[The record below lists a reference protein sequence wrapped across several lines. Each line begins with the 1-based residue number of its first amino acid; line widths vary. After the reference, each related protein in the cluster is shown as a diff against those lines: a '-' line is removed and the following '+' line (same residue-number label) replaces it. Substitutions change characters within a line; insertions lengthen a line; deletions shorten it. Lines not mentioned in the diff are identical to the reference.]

1 MKRGMTLEA
10 LGLALAEQEEAKQ
23 DYLVDPNRLR
33 MESGGFPPVLRV
45 LDQAGEDCMEPLELN
60 ATAHRQL
67 GGYLRIPA
75 SYYGRMLQ
83 EDPELLAYNVNRWLH
98 DVQEPK
104 LMRTMNGTVR
114 ALLSNRYWCVDHLEL
129 LRVAGP
135 VFDQIPGLT
144 VRSCGLTES
153 RMYVEVINQRLQQ
166 DVVPGDTVQYGIII
180 TNSEVGMGAISIQPL
195 IYRLVCTNGMVV
207 SKRFGS
213 GTHRIHKGSVLP
225 LSGPMCS
232 YEAPGLD
239 GQQQTVT
246 DIRKRLTDAIQGAK
260 FEIILEQ
267 MRRATEVAIEAEDV
281 PALLKEVG
289 AAVGI
294 REAEQEGVLR
304 HLLANHD
311 MTQYGLANAVTR
323 YAQDVISYD
332 RATELEAAGYD
343 LMTMPRRQWTHFNEM
358 AAISVAA

>member
-10 LGLALAEQEEAKQ
+10 LGLALAEQEETKQ
-23 DYLVDPNRLR
+23 DYLVDSNRLR

-45 LDQAGEDCMEPLELN
+45 LDQAGEDCMEPMELN

-83 EDPELLAYNVNRWLH
+83 EDPELLAHNVNRWLN

-213 GTHRIHKGSVLP
+213 GTHRIHKKTLLEQYQRVYQAAKAQGTKINF
-225 LSGPMCS
+225 CNH
-232 YEAPGLD
+232 YRRKI
-239 GQQQTVT
+239 QTVWKKYESAAAAREELYHKLMEQARVLQKRGIHVGYT
-246 DIRKRLTDAIQGAK
+246 DDAELQQWRELYGQYA
-260 FEIILEQ
+260 EYYHSLNPCCTMERTAQELAGLEQ
-267 MRRATEVAIEAEDV
+267 ALVLEPNEHDV
-281 PALLKEVG
+281 MYKVYL
-289 AAVGI
+289 
-294 REAEQEGVLR
+294 
-304 HLLANHD
+304 
-311 MTQYGLANAVTR
+311 
-323 YAQDVISYD
+323 
-332 RATELEAAGYD
+332 
-343 LMTMPRRQWTHFNEM
+343 
-358 AAISVAA
+358 